1 VLKNK
6 SLKDVCVMKHISKCE
21 RCGGNIVEFRQYEGP
36 ELQCLMCGRKYE
48 ERIVYRKK
56 TAA

>member
-1 VLKNK
+1 M
-6 SLKDVCVMKHISKCE
+6 CVMKHISKCE

-48 ERIVYRKK
+48 ERIVYWKK